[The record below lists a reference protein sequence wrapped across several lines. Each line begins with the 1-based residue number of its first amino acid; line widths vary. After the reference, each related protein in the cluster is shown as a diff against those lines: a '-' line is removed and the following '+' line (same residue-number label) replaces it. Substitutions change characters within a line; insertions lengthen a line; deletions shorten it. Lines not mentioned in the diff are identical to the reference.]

1 MTAEPVTASI
11 WSDAVFSPVP
21 VRNAFE
27 VTVERLA
34 SAIRLGVL
42 AAGDRLPSERDLADQ
57 LGVSRMTLRE
67 AIKALR
73 EVGLVESRRGRSG
86 GTFVRSAQTSPAAR
100 RRPPRQIGRSMG
112 AHLQDALDMRRIVEP
127 GAAELAASRS
137 PNRREVDTVRRC
149 LVQSRSARSDTRR
162 VADSRLHLAIAEAA
176 GSPSLTSAV
185 AQVQLTLDELLRAIP
200 VLAANIAHS
209 DDQHE
214 QIVEAIAHGNAEL
227 ARASMCEHVDATAA
241 LLIGLIG

>member
-1 MTAEPVTASI
+1 MTAEPVPALS
-11 WSDAVFSPVP
+11 WAEAVFSPVP

-42 AAGDRLPSERDLADQ
+42 AAGDRLPSERDLSDQ

-86 GTFVRSAQTSPAAR
+86 GTFIRASQSPR
-100 RRPPRQIGRSMG
+100 RRPARQVGQSMG

-127 GAAELAASRS
+127 GAAELAAT
-137 PNRREVDTVRRC
+137 RRGLRTELDTLTRC
-149 LVQSRSARSDTRR
+149 LDVSRSARPATRR

-185 AQVQLTLDELLRAIP
+185 AQVQLTLDELLCSIP

-209 DDQHE
+209 DAQHE
-214 QIVEAIAHGNAEL
+214 QIVEAITTGDAEL

>member
-1 MTAEPVTASI
+1 MTAQPVPAFI

-73 EVGLVESRRGRSG
+73 DVGLVESRRGRSG
-86 GTFVRSAQTSPAAR
+86 GTFVQVSPPRR

-112 AHLQDALDMRRIVEP
+112 VHLQDALDMRRIVEP
-127 GAAELAASRS
+127 GAAELAAVRS
-137 PNRREVDTVRRC
+137 PDHSELDTVRRC
-149 LVQSRSARSDTRR
+149 LSESRAAGPDTRR
-162 VADSRLHLAIAEAA
+162 MADSRLHLAIAEAA

-209 DDQHE
+209 DAQHE
-214 QIVEAIAHGNAEL
+214 QVVDAIADGNAEL

>member
-1 MTAEPVTASI
+1 MTAEPVAASI

-42 AAGDRLPSERDLADQ
+42 AAGDRLPAERDLADQ

-67 AIKALR
+67 AIRALR

-86 GTFVRSAQTSPAAR
+86 GTFVRVSSPPR
-100 RRPPRQIGRSMG
+100 RRAPRQIGRSMG

-127 GAAELAASRS
+127 GAAELAASRRLDRS
-137 PNRREVDTVRRC
+137 ELDPVWRC
-149 LVQSRSARSDTRR
+149 LDQSGSARPPARR
-162 VADSRLHLAIAEAA
+162 IADSRLHLAIAETA
-176 GSPSLTSAV
+176 GSPSLASAV

-209 DDQHE
+209 DAQHE
-214 QIVEAIAHGNAEL
+214 QIVDAIAHGNAEA

-241 LLIGLIG
+241 LLTGLIG